1 MEYIV
6 TSKEMRECDMT
17 AIKDCGIP
25 AMVLMERAALSVFSE
40 IEAFLSET
48 IRIAI
53 FAGCG
58 NNGGDGLA
66 LARLLA
72 EKGIHADIFLI
83 GNTEKLSRECG
94 SQLSILKQ
102 LGITVNSKSAK
113 AEYDMVVDCL
123 FGTGL
128 TREITGIYEEAV
140 RAINCYGEKG
150 S

>member
-48 IRIAI
+48 IRI
-53 FAGCG
+53 
-58 NNGGDGLA
+58 
-66 LARLLA
+66 
-72 EKGIHADIFLI
+72 
-83 GNTEKLSRECG
+83 
-94 SQLSILKQ
+94 
-102 LGITVNSKSAK
+102 
-113 AEYDMVVDCL
+113 
-123 FGTGL
+123 
-128 TREITGIYEEAV
+128 EIQ
-140 RAINCYGEKG
+140 R